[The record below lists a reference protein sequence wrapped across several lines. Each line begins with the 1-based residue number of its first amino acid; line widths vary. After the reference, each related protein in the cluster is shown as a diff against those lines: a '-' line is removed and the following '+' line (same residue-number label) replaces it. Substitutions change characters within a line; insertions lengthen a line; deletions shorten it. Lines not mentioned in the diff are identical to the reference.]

1 MWIACHYPEA
11 VQREIFEENPD
22 ARFMGV
28 LAPTATADRADG
40 GYVITG
46 KWAYASCCLHAH
58 WAILTAPL
66 TQKDGSKELGIVLVP
81 MSELSIE
88 DTWYSVGVRGS
99 GSNTAVAKDVFVP
112 ERRALLISALLAG
125 NALGDPKKSVPFRQ
139 AFSAVAVIMVAAPV
153 LGMAKA
159 ALEMTL
165 EQIGAGGK
173 RVAYSTYDDVRRVP
187 GMQLQLAE
195 AASLIGAG
203 SALVQS
209 WCDRIVA
216 AAVSLQQMSFDDRA
230 RMRADV
236 GLAVRHCR
244 DGVDRLMSVQGS
256 SAFAESNPV
265 QRVWRDIATAS
276 RHGLLTPE
284 VPLEIYGRALV
295 ADFPMLSPFV

>member
-1 MWIACHYPEA
+1 MRPRRKKCDAFPTTRLPPWRRPAFFRICAPKQFGGYESDVRTYTDVITEIGRGCGSAAWIAFISNAAVWIACHYPEA

-112 ERRALLISALLAG
+112 ERRALLISALLAETRSAIRRSPCRFG
-125 NALGDPKKSVPFRQ
+125 RPFRLSLSLWSQ
-139 AFSAVAVIMVAAPV
+139 
-153 LGMAKA
+153 
-159 ALEMTL
+159 
-165 EQIGAGGK
+165 
-173 RVAYSTYDDVRRVP
+173 RRC
-187 GMQLQLAE
+187 LA
-195 AASLIGAG
+195 
-203 SALVQS
+203 
-209 WCDRIVA
+209 
-216 AAVSLQQMSFDDRA
+216 
-230 RMRADV
+230 
-236 GLAVRHCR
+236 
-244 DGVDRLMSVQGS
+244 
-256 SAFAESNPV
+256 
-265 QRVWRDIATAS
+265 WR
-276 RHGLLTPE
+276 R
-284 VPLEIYGRALV
+284 RRWR
-295 ADFPMLSPFV
+295 